1 MDIRP
6 YFIIN
11 GKSSN
16 SIRGLIVSELAPIK
30 KAQVRTL
37 IETVDGRDGDIVT
50 PLGYAAY
57 DKPVKI
63 GLSVNY
69 DIDEIIDYLNSEGTI
84 VFSNEPDKYYR
95 FSVYNEI
102 DFERLIRFKTA
113 SVVFHVQPY
122 KFSTLEKELAFEIS
136 ESPESISIYNA
147 GNVYSRPTI
156 YISAEGIV
164 SVSLNGSEILEIDF
178 GEDEQTIKIDSESM
192 NAYYSDDTLA
202 NRIVTGNYD
211 NIKLN
216 KGWNT
221 ITLSGSVSE
230 LSVRNYTRYI

>member
-69 DIDEIIDYLNSEGTI
+69 DIDEIIDYLNSNGTI

-113 SVVFHVQPY
+113 SVVFHVKPY
-122 KFSTLEKELAFEIS
+122 KFSTLEKELSFEIS

-156 YISAEGIV
+156 YITAEGIV

-178 GEDEQTIKIDSESM
+178 GEDEQTIKIDSEAM

-202 NRIVTGNYD
+202 NRIVSGNYD

-230 LSVRNYTRYI
+230 LSVRNYTRYV

>member
-50 PLGYAAY
+50 PLGYSAY

-122 KFSTLEKELAFEIS
+122 KFSTLEKELSFEIS

-156 YISAEGIV
+156 SITAEGIV
-164 SVSLNGSEILEIDF
+164 TVSLNGSEILEIDF
-178 GEDEQTIKIDSESM
+178 GETEKTIKIDAENM
-192 NAYYSDDTLA
+192 NAYESDNTLA
-202 NRIVTGNYD
+202 NRSVTGDYD
-211 NIKLN
+211 NIKLI
-216 KGWNT
+216 KGWNSFT
-221 ITLSGSVSE
+221 FTGAVSE
-230 LSVRNYTRYI
+230 VSVKNYTRYV

>member
-84 VFSNEPDKYYR
+84 IFSNEPDKYYR

-122 KFSTLEKELAFEIS
+122 KFSTLEKELSFEIS

-147 GNVYSRPTI
+147 GNVYSRPI
-156 YISAEGIV
+156 FYISAEGIV

-178 GEDEQTIKIDSESM
+178 GEDEQTIKIDSEAM
-192 NAYYSDDTLA
+192 NAYYSDNALA

>member
-122 KFSTLEKELAFEIS
+122 KFSTLEKELSFEIS
-136 ESPESISIYNA
+136 ESPESIAIYNA

-156 YISAEGIV
+156 CITAEGIV

-178 GEDEQTIKIDSESM
+178 GEDEQTIKIDSEAM

-202 NRIVTGNYD
+202 NRIVSGNYD

-230 LSVRNYTRYI
+230 LSVRNYTRYV

>member
-1 MDIRP
+1 MNIRP
-6 YFIIN
+6 YLIIN
-11 GKSSN
+11 GKSSE

-50 PLGYAAY
+50 PLGYSAY

-69 DIDEIIDYLNSEGTI
+69 DIDEIIEYFNSEGII

-113 SVVFHVQPY
+113 TVNFHVQPY
-122 KFSTLEKELAFEIS
+122 KFSTLEKELTFEIS
-136 ESPESISIYNA
+136 DNPESIAIYNA
-147 GNVYSRPTI
+147 GNVYARPVI
-156 YISAEGIV
+156 YLTASGTV
-164 SVSLNGSEILEIDF
+164 SFTLNGSEILEIDF
-178 GEDEQTIKIDSESM
+178 GETEQTLKIDSEDM
-192 NAYYSDDTLA
+192 NAYYSDNTLA
-202 NRIVTGNYD
+202 NRIVSGDYD
-211 NIKLN
+211 NIKLI
-216 KGWNT
+216 KGWNN
-221 ITLSGSVSE
+221 ITLSGSITSMKINKY
-230 LSVRNYTRYI
+230 SRWI

>member
-50 PLGYAAY
+50 PLGYSAY

-95 FSVYNEI
+95 FAVYNEI

-113 SVVFHVQPY
+113 TINFHVQPY
-122 KFSTLEKELAFEIS
+122 KFSTLEKELSFEIS

-178 GEDEQTIKIDSESM
+178 GEDEQTIKIDSEDM

-202 NRIVTGNYD
+202 NRIVSGNYD

>member
-30 KAQVRTL
+30 KAQIRTL

-50 PLGYAAY
+50 PLGYSAY

-95 FSVYNEI
+95 FAVYNEI

-122 KFSTLEKELAFEIS
+122 KFSTLEKELSFEIS
-136 ESPESISIYNA
+136 ESPESISLYNA

-156 YISAEGIV
+156 YITAEGIV

-178 GEDEQTIKIDSESM
+178 GEDEQTIKIDSEAM

-202 NRIVTGNYD
+202 NRIVSGNYD

-230 LSVRNYTRYI
+230 LSVRNYTRYV

>member
-30 KAQVRTL
+30 KAQIRTL

-50 PLGYAAY
+50 PLGYSAY

-122 KFSTLEKELAFEIS
+122 KFSTLEKELSFEIS

-156 YISAEGIV
+156 YITAEGIV

-178 GEDEQTIKIDSESM
+178 GEDEQTIKIDSEAM

-202 NRIVTGNYD
+202 NRIVSGNYD

-230 LSVRNYTRYI
+230 LSVRNYTRYV

>member
-30 KAQVRTL
+30 KAQIRTL

-122 KFSTLEKELAFEIS
+122 KFSTLEKELSFEVS

-156 YISAEGIV
+156 YITAEGIV

-178 GEDEQTIKIDSESM
+178 GEDEQTIKIDSEAM

-202 NRIVTGNYD
+202 NRIVSGNYD

-230 LSVRNYTRYI
+230 LSVRNYTRYV

>member
-50 PLGYAAY
+50 PLGYSAY

-63 GLSVNY
+63 GLAGNY

-95 FSVYNEI
+95 FAVYNEI

-113 SVVFHVQPY
+113 TINFHVQPY
-122 KFSTLEKELAFEIS
+122 KFSTLEKELTFEIS
-136 ESPESISIYNA
+136 ESPESIAIYNA

-156 YISAEGIV
+156 YITAEGIV

-178 GEDEQTIKIDSESM
+178 GEDEQTIKIDSEDM
-192 NAYYSDDTLA
+192 NAYYSDNALA
-202 NRIVTGNYD
+202 NRIVSGNYD
-211 NIKLN
+211 NIKFN

>member
-50 PLGYAAY
+50 PLGYSAY

-122 KFSTLEKELAFEIS
+122 KFSTLEKELSFEIS

-147 GNVYSRPTI
+147 GNVYSRPTF
-156 YISAEGIV
+156 YITAEGIV

-178 GEDEQTIKIDSESM
+178 GEDEQTIKIDSEAM

-202 NRIVTGNYD
+202 NRIVSGNYD

>member
-30 KAQVRTL
+30 KAQIRTL

-122 KFSTLEKELAFEIS
+122 KFSTLEKELSFEIS

-156 YISAEGIV
+156 YITAEGIV

-178 GEDEQTIKIDSESM
+178 GEDEQTIKIDSEAM

-202 NRIVTGNYD
+202 NRIVSGNYD

-230 LSVRNYTRYI
+230 LSVRNYTRYV

>member
-1 MDIRP
+1 MNIRP
-6 YFIIN
+6 YLIIN
-11 GKSSN
+11 GKSSE

-50 PLGYAAY
+50 PLGYSAY

-69 DIDEIIDYLNSEGTI
+69 DIDEIIDYFNSEGII

-95 FSVYNEI
+95 FSVYEAI

-113 SVVFHVQPY
+113 TVNFHVQPY
-122 KFSTLEKELAFEIS
+122 KFSTLEKELSFEIS
-136 ESPESISIYNA
+136 SSPESISIYNA
-147 GNVYSRPTI
+147 GNVYARPVI
-156 YISAEGIV
+156 YLTASGTV
-164 SVSLNGSEILEIDF
+164 SFTLNDSEILEIDF
-178 GEDEQTIKIDSESM
+178 GESEQTLKIDSEDM
-192 NAYYSDDTLA
+192 NAYYSDNTLA
-202 NRIVTGNYD
+202 NRIVTGDYD

-221 ITLSGSVSE
+221 ITLSGAVSE
-230 LSVRNYTRYI
+230 LSIKNYTRYI

>member
-50 PLGYAAY
+50 PLGYSAY

-84 VFSNEPDKYYR
+84 IFSNEPDKYYR

-122 KFSTLEKELAFEIS
+122 KFSTLEKELSFEIS

-178 GEDEQTIKIDSESM
+178 GEDEQTIKIDSEDM
-192 NAYYSDDTLA
+192 NAYYSDNTLA

-211 NIKLN
+211 NIKLIKGSNEIGLTGNVSSITIN
-216 KGWNT
+216 KYSRW
-221 ITLSGSVSE
+221 I
-230 LSVRNYTRYI
+230 